1 VGVVIVNIAHKREN
15 LFTTQRCPL
24 HSSTGSEAREHDQRY
39 TLDKADGNKYQW
51 FPNELGMGTTYI
63 HMGPFQIHKA
73 IE

>member
-1 VGVVIVNIAHKREN
+1 VIVNIGHKREN
-15 LFTTQRCPL
+15 LFTTQLCPF
-24 HSSTGSEAREHDQRY
+24 HSSTGSEARENDQRY